1 MEEKA
6 LALSEKRETQVSV
19 RLGSLDDV
27 AELAQIIIDAG
38 WVKPGTKQTD
48 VMLRVLKG
56 QEVGIPAIEASN
68 TISVINGKPS
78 IYGDGQLA
86 VVRKSGLLEDIDEHF
101 EKAED
106 GTTVAVCT
114 VKRRGQKTPHT
125 TRYGYADAKRARLAG
140 KPGPWT
146 DNPARMCQMRA
157 RAFNLRDM
165 FPDVL
170 CGLWAGEEAED
181 IDQDAISVPAES
193 APLPPPAPR
202 RAQRKAATP
211 KDPEPPV
218 TAQFTPPAGE
228 PIEAEYEPVV
238 DTATG
243 EIMDD
248 ESREPQPEGAT
259 TSEDDEDMVI

>member
-125 TRYGYADAKRARLAG
+125 TRFGYADAKRAGLAG
-140 KPGPWT
+140 KSGPWT
-146 DNPARMCQMRA
+146 GNPARMCQMRA

-202 RAQRKAATP
+202 RVQRGSRGAA
-211 KDPEPPV
+211 KDPEPPATV
-218 TAQFTPPAGE
+218 PFEPPAGE

-238 DTATG
+238 DPATG
-243 EIMDD
+243 EISEDYGAP
-248 ESREPQPEGAT
+248 EPQPEP
-259 TSEDDEDMVI
+259 EDDDEGMVI

>member
-1 MEEKA
+1 MSEEKA

-125 TRYGYADAKRARLAG
+125 TRFGYGDAKRAQLAG
-140 KPGPWT
+140 KAGPWT
-146 DNPARMCQMRA
+146 NNPGRMCQMRA

-170 CGLWAGEEAED
+170 CGLWSGEEAED
-181 IDQDAISVPAES
+181 IDRDAISVPAEAA
-193 APLPPPAPR
+193 APLAPPAPR
-202 RAQRKAATP
+202 RNTRKAAAVTP
-211 KDPEPPV
+211 KDEPPPNTV
-218 TAQFTPPAGE
+218 PFEPPAGE
-228 PIEAEYEPVV
+228 PIEAEYEPVADPV
-238 DTATG
+238 TG
-243 EIMDD
+243 EIADD
-248 ESREPQPEGAT
+248 GGEPTEPP
-259 TSEDDEDMVI
+259 DDEDFLV